1 MWERRASLEKT
12 LSLVMSPAEHL
23 KVQMVGS
30 LAAGRCGIVVCS
42 VGYGHE
48 DVKPVWG
55 CSHGITVVNE
65 CS

>member
-1 MWERRASLEKT
+1 
-12 LSLVMSPAEHL
+12 
-23 KVQMVGS
+23 MVGS
-30 LAAGRCGIVVCS
+30 LAAGRCSIVVCG

-55 CSHGITVVNE
+55 CSHGTTVVNE